1 MRPASRNTG
10 RPETVASTSPGVS
23 FAPRVGRLV
32 TIRGPSLRGEGV
44 TPSARGEPKCAVPR
58 VTTLV
63 DSTRSTTGTRIGEA
77 AGGAVRAATSAGEWI
92 WTAAAQVAS
101 EETATA
107 LTMSTTR
114 FRRRIAL
121 ATFPAGRVHPRPGDT
136 THGRPV
142 WLTGP

>member
-1 MRPASRNTG
+1 
-10 RPETVASTSPGVS
+10 
-23 FAPRVGRLV
+23 
-32 TIRGPSLRGEGV
+32 
-44 TPSARGEPKCAVPR
+44 
-58 VTTLV
+58 LV

-101 EETATA
+101 EETTTA

-121 ATFPAGRVHPRPGDT
+121 ATSPAGRVHPRPGDT
-136 THGRPV
+136 THGRPG